1 MDPNRLAER
10 TRQALAAL
18 PPEKRARA
26 EAALTR
32 IQSPEYREQE
42 QRDREA
48 LDREY
53 RATGTIAATPV
64 AGVDVQAFQ
73 GFLRSLGGAR
83 ESAGLN
89 LEEVASRSGNDEAQL
104 SRLENGQVAD
114 PCPSTLARYAL
125 AIGKRLV
132 WSLEDPESSAER
144 LGGRRSGTEPPPS
157 SSRRRLRPAIFIRSF
172 SALTA
177 QGNLHGSYANGVAE
191 HSPGSPKAHPGS
203 RTPNVL
209 RTLKGFHRLP

>member
-1 MDPNRLAER
+1 METNRLAER

-64 AGVDVQAFQ
+64 AGVDYEAFQ
-73 GFLRSLGGAR
+73 AFLRSLRLAR
-83 ESAGLN
+83 ESAGLS
-89 LEEVASRSGNDEAQL
+89 LEVVASRSGIDEAQL
-104 SRLENGQVAD
+104 IRLEDGKVPD
-114 PCPSTLARYAL
+114 PRPSMLARYAL
-125 AIGKRLV
+125 AIGKRLA
-132 WSLEDPESSAER
+132 WSLEDPE
-144 LGGRRSGTEPPPS
+144 
-157 SSRRRLRPAIFIRSF
+157 
-172 SALTA
+172 
-177 QGNLHGSYANGVAE
+177 
-191 HSPGSPKAHPGS
+191 
-203 RTPNVL
+203 
-209 RTLKGFHRLP
+209 